1 METTYKPIKRQNVAR
16 VHAIVFFN
24 NKGKWSCG
32 HGRKMPTSGE
42 NFANEIKLIFIKK
55 CIFPLS

>member
-32 HGRKMPTSGE
+32 HGRKMPTSGD
-42 NFANEIKLIFIKK
+42 NFANEIKLIFI
-55 CIFPLS
+55 